1 MDERTA
7 FFRFSGFTNLI
18 QDQIVPKWRFI
29 LVREETGWKGLVAGM
44 CFILPAVLITGCFY
58 LVVQTH

>member
-18 QDQIVPKWRFI
+18 QDQIVQMAIHIGQGRNRMERI
-29 LVREETGWKGLVAGM
+29 SGWHV
-44 CFILPAVLITGCFY
+44 FYPAVLITGCFY
-58 LVVQTH
+58 LVVQTL